1 MPAGIRRRLLVQM
14 FGGSPTVALSD
25 GSKDLTPR
33 TAASFLVDG
42 EKATQSAPVSVP
54 DLPPDTAAT
63 HVSVYQGGELQWQA
77 ELPVPIRFSSAPNRV
92 DFPAGHM
99 VFYI

>member
-1 MPAGIRRRLLVQM
+1 MTPSVRRRLLVQM

-25 GSKDLTPR
+25 GAKDLTPR
-33 TAASFLVDG
+33 VAASFSVDE
-42 EKATQSAPVSVP
+42 EKAVQSSTLSVP
-54 DLPPDTAAT
+54 DLPPDSAAT

-77 ELPVPIRFSSAPNRV
+77 ALPVPIRFSSQPNRV